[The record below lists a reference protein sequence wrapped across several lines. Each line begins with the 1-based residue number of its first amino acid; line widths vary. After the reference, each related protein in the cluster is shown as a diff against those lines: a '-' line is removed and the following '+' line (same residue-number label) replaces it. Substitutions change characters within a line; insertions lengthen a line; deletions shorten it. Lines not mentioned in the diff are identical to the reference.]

1 MTFEIEMHADARE
14 VLLELDLAIK
24 ARILKRM
31 ERMRHELRSRHMMH
45 GIDFFIAEAGQYR
58 IAYKISGN
66 TKIVFFI
73 GKHKDYEDWY
83 EKRRK

>member
-1 MTFEIEMHADARE
+1 
-14 VLLELDLAIK
+14 
-24 ARILKRM
+24 
-31 ERMRHELRSRHMMH
+31 MMH